1 MDTAG
6 VGALIP
12 WPADLGEMRVQARKM
27 LWVGERARK
36 GCRSAKAF

>member
-12 WPADLGEMRVQARKM
+12 WPAGLGEMRVQMRKM
-27 LWVGERARK
+27 LWVGEGARK
-36 GCRSAKAF
+36 GCRSVKGF